1 MKNDHTPIN
10 YQALAELR
18 YRIRDF
24 LAVSAEAA
32 RVAGLEPTQHQL
44 LLAVKGMEPDL
55 ANIGLLADRL
65 LIRHNS
71 AVELVSRCEQHGWI
85 ERIRDAGDRRQ
96 VHVKLTA
103 EGQRLLADLS
113 EVHLRE
119 LESTGPALIRTLTTI
134 LESMD
139 QPVADSGVESHGE

>member
-1 MKNDHTPIN
+1 MKNDHGPIN

-24 LAVSAEAA
+24 LAVSAKAA
-32 RVAGLEPTQHQL
+32 RTAGIEPTQHQL
-44 LLAVKGMEPDL
+44 LLAIKGLEPDL
-55 ANIGLLADRL
+55 ANIGLLAERL

-85 ERIRDAGDRRQ
+85 ERIRDAEDRRQ
-96 VHVKLTA
+96 VHIRLTP
-103 EGQRLLADLS
+103 EGQALLADLS

-134 LESMD
+134 LESTD
-139 QPVADSGVESHGE
+139 QSVADDGAQSHGE